1 MTKKKL
7 RSVDLLLTK
16 LTIAEKFHI
25 LFWFPLILLIL
36 IALLLM
42 QQNRNM
48 RIEDNQRAMQQS
60 LQQSA
65 ALIASLPD
73 TPPITLPDGLT
84 LSTSGQTGSVEDN
97 GINTITVAAG
107 KHGYLSGRVDARD
120 ISIWDNQGGTVGLI
134 LAGLF
139 VMAAVIF
146 FTSAFIQRSLGSL
159 TRALH
164 RLAEGDLT
172 ERLHFTLSRD
182 EFSRVAANIDQL
194 AERQQKT
201 VRLVHDSLTIPS

>member
-73 TPPITLPDGLT
+73 TPSITLPDGLT

-159 TRALH
+159 TRA
-164 RLAEGDLT
+164 
-172 ERLHFTLSRD
+172 
-182 EFSRVAANIDQL
+182 
-194 AERQQKT
+194 
-201 VRLVHDSLTIPS
+201 

>member
-16 LTIAEKFHI
+16 LTRAGKFHI

-65 ALIASLPD
+65 ALIASLP
-73 TPPITLPDGLT
+73 
-84 LSTSGQTGSVEDN
+84 
-97 GINTITVAAG
+97 
-107 KHGYLSGRVDARD
+107 
-120 ISIWDNQGGTVGLI
+120 
-134 LAGLF
+134 
-139 VMAAVIF
+139 
-146 FTSAFIQRSLGSL
+146 
-159 TRALH
+159 
-164 RLAEGDLT
+164 
-172 ERLHFTLSRD
+172 
-182 EFSRVAANIDQL
+182 
-194 AERQQKT
+194 ERQT
-201 VRLVHDSLTIPS
+201 LASLCFGTRSSEPDCA